1 MTQHRATLKLTAVAA
16 ALCLAACSSSGG
28 GSSGSVSQSKLA
40 AKLKSEPSLQTVL
53 HQGGTKAKIANQLV
67 DCIAK
72 ALKKDAD
79 QSDLSKYV
87 DGKMNLNDVGGKDK
101 GSANKAEA
109 DARTCATTAV
119 NNATSSAN

>member
-28 GSSGSVSQSKLA
+28 SSSVSESKLA

-53 HQGGTKAKIANQLV
+53 NQGGTKAKIANQLV

-72 ALKKDAD
+72 ALKKDAS
-79 QSDLSKYV
+79 QSDLNKYV
-87 DGKMNLNDVGGKDK
+87 DGKMNLNDVGGKAK
-101 GSANKAEA
+101 GSANKAQT
-109 DARTCATTAV
+109 DAKTCATNVV
-119 NNATSSAN
+119 NSARSSAG

>member
-28 GSSGSVSQSKLA
+28 GSSVSQSKLA

-119 NNATSSAN
+119 NNAKSSAD

>member
-1 MTQHRATLKLTAVAA
+1 MTQHRAILKLTAVAG

-28 GSSGSVSQSKLA
+28 GGSSVSQSKLS

-53 HQGGTKAKIANQLV
+53 HQGGAQGKVANQLV

-101 GSANKAEA
+101 GSTNKAEA
-109 DARTCATTAV
+109 DAKTCATNAV
-119 NNATSSAN
+119 SSDKSSAS